1 MVCAAVSYGCFFP
14 EKETMKISFRILA
27 APFLLGGALLVSS
40 LVSAR
45 ENNICEPETAASTS
59 REAMDIAICKE
70 AVAEDGWTYKVT
82 NTGTV
87 TLTNVRV
94 TDEHLANVNCQQD
107 SLNAGESMA
116 CAAAKTA
123 ESASSSCA
131 VADHIEYSEA
141 GVTVITKGDCVA
153 AIN

>member
-1 MVCAAVSYGCFFP
+1 
-14 EKETMKISFRILA
+14 MKISFRIFA
-27 APFLLGGALLVSS
+27 APFLLGGVLLVSS

-45 ENNICEPETAASTS
+45 ENNTCEPETAASTS
-59 REAMDIAICKE
+59 KEAMDIAICKE
-70 AVAEDGWTYKVT
+70 AVADDAWAYKVT

-116 CAAAKTA
+116 CTAKTA
-123 ESASSSCA
+123 ESASSGCA

>member
-1 MVCAAVSYGCFFP
+1 
-14 EKETMKISFRILA
+14 MKISFRILVA
-27 APFLLGGALLVSS
+27 PPFLLGCALLVSS

-45 ENNICEPETAASTS
+45 ENNICEPATAASTS
-59 REAMDIAICKE
+59 HEAMDIAICKE
-70 AVAEDGWTYKVT
+70 AVADDAWAYKVT

-107 SLNAGESMA
+107 SLDAGESMA
-116 CAAAKTA
+116 CAAVKTA
-123 ESASSSCA
+123 ESARSGCA
-131 VADHIEYSEA
+131 VADHIKYSEA
-141 GVTVITKGDCVA
+141 GVTVITKGDCIV